1 MKEYSIVSTVK
12 REAPCVHRNI
22 RFHTR
27 GRVTVSIFNS
37 LSLLDRLQRKEK
49 YFDKSKKLEKIIILK
64 NHMKRLQCD
73 NVTLKQKTNCR
84 PSIFLKFLPQLI
96 LSIGAVTSINN

>member
-27 GRVTVSIFNS
+27 GRVTVSIFHS

-49 YFDKSKKLEKIIILK
+49 YFEKSNKLEKNNNIK
-64 NHMKRLQCD
+64 KSYEK
-73 NVTLKQKTNCR
+73 VTM
-84 PSIFLKFLPQLI
+84 
-96 LSIGAVTSINN
+96 